1 MYIILLIKT
10 KIYTILYNKYSL
22 RSGGIIMSHDYNSE
36 QKKAYSTT
44 GSLVGTNPIMRGMG
58 AEYASQLD
66 QAQISKVLRN
76 TYALLAL
83 TLAFS
88 AFTCFIGMSLQL
100 AFFNPFVFLAGA
112 YGLMF
117 LTMKLKNSVWGLV
130 SIFAFTGF
138 LGLSL
143 APTINYFLYMPNGAS
158 IIISALG
165 LTAFAFFGLSAFVLI
180 TRKDMSFLSNFLVVG
195 FFILLGTMLVS
206 LFTNI
211 PGLYLAMSA
220 GFILFSSAA
229 ILWQTS
235 AIIHG
240 GETNYISATIS
251 LFVQIYNIFVSLLN
265 ILGASRN

>member
-1 MYIILLIKT
+1 MNEHYKSQQPST
-10 KIYTILYNKYSL
+10 YTVAGDGYLQEVNQT
-22 RSGGIIMSHDYNSE
+22 E
-36 QKKAYSTT
+36 
-44 GSLVGTNPIMRGMG
+44 V
-58 AEYASQLD
+58 
-66 QAQISKVLRN
+66 SKVLRN
-76 TYALLAL
+76 TYSLLAL

-88 AFTCFIGMSLQL
+88 AFTCFVAMSLNL
-100 AFFNPFVFLAGA
+100 AFMNPIIFFVGA

-117 LTMKLKNSVWGLV
+117 LTMRLRNSIWGLV

-138 LGLSL
+138 MGFSL
-143 APTINYFLYMPNGAS
+143 APTINYFLHTPNGAS
-158 IIISALG
+158 IIITALG

-180 TRKDMSFLSNFLVVG
+180 TRKDMSFLGNFITVG
-195 FFILLGTMLVS
+195 FFVLIGAMLLA
-206 LFTNI
+206 FITNI

-240 GETNYISATIS
+240 GETNYIMATIT
-251 LFVQIYNIFVSLLN
+251 LFLQIYNIFVSLLN